1 MIEPPF
7 VVRERELGLFR
18 LRAALDLAGLQEK
31 KVVIVRML
39 AAHDIAGL
47 KDHNKN
53 TQQPR
58 HFRWQNLA
66 TRSEIRERERE
77 RENHAPAQRFSVS
90 KSSRHSA
97 VNESCERDFFY
108 FYFSYFCISVSK
120 TRDTLNEFCGERL
133 ILGVLFLFLKFS
145 IFDVKFFQCSRH
157 SAVMNPAK
165 ETFFFATFRCQRIL
179 RKRLCIGVHTCI
191 LYIYI
196 YIYIHICTSFGDLIL
211 EYTYAWY

>member
-1 MIEPPF
+1 MYVYTLYVYLHCLYINIYKYILYIHINIYMNCMYIWTPCIYFLYIIYISGRLIEPPF

-97 VNESCERDFFY
+97 VNESWERDFFCFFLVFFVFEFPKHATPSTNSAARDY
-108 FYFSYFCISVSK
+108 FWES
-120 TRDTLNEFCGERL
+120 
-133 ILGVLFLFLKFS
+133 
-145 IFDVKFFQCSRH
+145 
-157 SAVMNPAK
+157 
-165 ETFFFATFRCQRIL
+165 FFFF
-179 RKRLCIGVHTCI
+179 
-191 LYIYI
+191 
-196 YIYIHICTSFGDLIL
+196 
-211 EYTYAWY
+211 